1 MLALAAAN
9 AVGAVLFG
17 ALYSVAGANLM
28 SQATFLA
35 CLVMLLSL
43 VTSLWIRTEARHQR
57 LDPLRRVG
65 KAAAGLML
73 VVLATPM
80 IVLMPLFWLDT
91 HLPQDAGLQRLLAPI
106 MTVILFSLLLVGLTN
121 LIGSTVVVG
130 RALLQRSRV

>member
-43 VTSLWIRTEARHQR
+43 VTSLWIRTEARHQC